1 MFARGS
7 LARWNASYRNNR
19 FKNVNLKLAPRSQ
32 MSVTVTEDRLRRLVD
47 SGLRGSCRP
56 SERVSQLRR
65 RAKQTDDLT
74 LRRLEAVF
82 SGLADNTRL
91 KILRLLAKEEL
102 CACEVMAALD
112 LTQPTASH
120 HLGILERSGLVASRR
135 EGKWVFYRIADAKVE
150 GLLKKGSQLV
160 EGGL

>member
-1 MFARGS
+1 
-7 LARWNASYRNNR
+7 
-19 FKNVNLKLAPRSQ
+19 
-32 MSVTVTEDRLRRLVD
+32 MSVVAVEDRVRRLVD

-56 SERVSQLRR
+56 SERISQLKR
-65 RAKQTDDLT
+65 RAKQADDMT
-74 LRRLEAVF
+74 LRRLEAIF

-91 KILRLLAKEEL
+91 RILQLLAEEEL

-120 HLGILERSGLVASRR
+120 HLGILERSGLVISRR

-150 GLLKKGSQLV
+150 ILLTKGSQLI
-160 EGGL
+160 EGSL

>member
-1 MFARGS
+1 
-7 LARWNASYRNNR
+7 
-19 FKNVNLKLAPRSQ
+19 
-32 MSVTVTEDRLRRLVD
+32 MSVTVAEDRLGRLID
-47 SGLRGSCRP
+47 SGLRGPCRP
-56 SERVSQLRR
+56 GERVSELRK
-65 RAKQTDDLT
+65 RARQTDDLT

-82 SGLADNTRL
+82 SGLADRTRL
-91 KILRLLAKEEL
+91 KILKLLAKEEL

-150 GLLKKGSQLV
+150 SLLRKGSQLV
-160 EGGL
+160 EGIL

>member
-1 MFARGS
+1 
-7 LARWNASYRNNR
+7 
-19 FKNVNLKLAPRSQ
+19 
-32 MSVTVTEDRLRRLVD
+32 MSVVLTEDRLRRLLD

-56 SERVSQLRR
+56 SERVSQLKR
-65 RAKQTDDLT
+65 RAKQADDLT

-91 KILRLLAKEEL
+91 RILQLLAEEEL

-120 HLGILERSGLVASRR
+120 HLGILERSGLVVSRR
-135 EGKWVFYRIADAKVE
+135 EGKWVFYRVADSKVE
-150 GLLKKGSQLV
+150 ILLTKGSQLI
-160 EGGL
+160 GGSL